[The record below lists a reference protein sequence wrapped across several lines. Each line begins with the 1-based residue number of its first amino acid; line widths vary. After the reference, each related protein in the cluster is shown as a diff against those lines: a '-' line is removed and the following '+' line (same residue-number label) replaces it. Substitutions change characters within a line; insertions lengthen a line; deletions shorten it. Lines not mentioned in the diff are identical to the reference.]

1 MCEEQQRDVCEM
13 CEVCEVCD
21 VVVVGGGLSGLSAAR
36 RLKERNEKLQVLV
49 LEAKGRVGGRTLTL
63 SLPASSGLDSW
74 DMGGQWVGSSQ
85 THIMDLIQE
94 LGLEVY
100 PQFTEGK
107 KVHHMGGANAKIST
121 YTSSIPSF
129 SPLVLLDFMHFIW
142 RIERLCK
149 SVCVENPMKTPD
161 ALQLDSM
168 TLQSYMDKH
177 IWTTQLTQ
185 ELELC
190 TRSVFG
196 MEPSQLSFLYFLM
209 YSAAAGGVMRLLE
222 ATPGSAQEFRVKGGT
237 QQLSERV
244 AEQLGKENVR
254 LGSAVT
260 AIWQR
265 EETVEVKTTMSTI
278 TCKAVIVTC
287 PPHMAAQIEY
297 RPALPLERRHLAQC
311 MPVGHMTKFI
321 ITYPTAFW
329 KQKGFSGEIVAR
341 PSIHCPFGVTFDAT
355 SPSGSPALV
364 GFIAGVQAC
373 YWNSREMEDRRDAV
387 VSSLVKYL
395 GPEAASYIHYEEKDW
410 AKEEYNGGCPVN
422 VMVPGMLTFYHP
434 GLRKP
439 CGRIYWA
446 GTETATQWCGYLS
459 GAVQSGQRAALEVLA
474 DVSPAVLSQTEIQ
487 EVRADLT
494 KAPLDLSQVWDC
506 PKGSASSSRF
516 LIGLTVMAVTVGG
529 AVFLLK
535 PELGK
540 NWLSR
545 VLAVIQR

>member
-1 MCEEQQRDVCEM
+1 MCEEQKGG
-13 CEVCEVCD
+13 VCEVCD
-21 VVVVGGGLSGLSAAR
+21 VVVVGGGLSGLCSAR
-36 RLKERNEKLQVLV
+36 WLKERNEKLQVLV

-63 SLPASSGLDSW
+63 SLPAANGLDSW

-85 THIMDLIQE
+85 THIMDLIEE
-94 LGLEVY
+94 LGLELY

-107 KVHHMGGANAKIST
+107 KIHHTGGTNTKIST

-129 SPLVLLDFMHFIW
+129 SPLVLLDFMLFLW
-142 RIERLCK
+142 RIDRLCK
-149 SVCVENPMKTPD
+149 SVCVQNPMKTPD

-168 TLQSYMDKH
+168 TLQSYMEKH
-177 IWTTQLTQ
+177 IWTAQLM
-185 ELELC
+185 ELLELS

-196 MEPSQLSFLYFLM
+196 TEPSQLSFLYFLM
-209 YSAAAGGVMRLLE
+209 YSTAAGGVMRLLE
-222 ATPGSAQEFRVKGGT
+222 ATPGSAQEFRVKGGA
-237 QQLSERV
+237 QQLSEQV
-244 AEQLGKENVR
+244 AERLGEERVR

-260 AIWQR
+260 AIWQS
-265 EETVEVKTTMSTI
+265 EESVEVKTATSTI
-278 TCKAVIVTC
+278 ACKAVIVTC
-287 PPHMAAQIEY
+287 PPHMAGECYLAQIEY
-297 RPALPLERRHLAQC
+297 RPALPLERQHLAQW

-329 KQKGFSGEIVAR
+329 KQKGFSGEIVAH
-341 PSIHCPFGVTFDAT
+341 PSVHCPFGVTFDAT

-446 GTETATQWCGYLS
+446 GTETATEWCGYLS

-474 DVSPAVLSQTEIQ
+474 DVSPDVLSQSELQ
-487 EVRADLT
+487 EVTAGLT
-494 KAPLDLSQVWDC
+494 RGSSDLSQVWDNTC
-506 PKGSASSSRF
+506 GSAFSSRLLF
-516 LIGLTVMAVTVGG
+516 GLTIMAVTVGG
-529 AVFLLK
+529 AVLLLK
-535 PELGK
+535 PGLGK
-540 NWLSR
+540 SGLSR
-545 VLAVIQR
+545 VLAIIQR

>member
-1 MCEEQQRDVCEM
+1 
-13 CEVCEVCD
+13 
-21 VVVVGGGLSGLSAAR
+21 
-36 RLKERNEKLQVLV
+36 
-49 LEAKGRVGGRTLTL
+49 
-63 SLPASSGLDSW
+63 
-74 DMGGQWVGSSQ
+74 
-85 THIMDLIQE
+85 MDLIQE

-107 KVHHMGGANAKIST
+107 KVHHMGGANAKIRT

-129 SPLVLLDFMHFIW
+129 SPLVLLDFMHFLW
-142 RIERLCK
+142 RMESLCK

-168 TLQSYMDKH
+168 TLQSYMDKR
-177 IWTTQLTQ
+177 IWTTQLME

-209 YSAAAGGVMRLLE
+209 YSAAAGGVMKLLE
-222 ATPGSAQEFRVKGGT
+222 TTPGSAQEFRVKGGT

-260 AIWQR
+260 AIWQS
-265 EETVEVKTTMSTI
+265 EESVEVKTATSTI
-278 TCKAVIVTC
+278 TCKAIIVTC
-287 PPHMAAQIEY
+287 PPHMAGECYKAQIEY
-297 RPALPLERRHLAQC
+297 RPALPLERRSLARC

-341 PSIHCPFGVTFDAT
+341 PSVHCPFGVTFDAT

-395 GPEAASYIHYEEKDW
+395 GPEAASYVHYEEKDW
-410 AKEEYNGGCPVN
+410 SKEEYNGGCPVN
-422 VMVPGMLTFYHP
+422 VMVPGMLTFYQP
-434 GLRKP
+434 GLCKP

-446 GTETATQWCGYLS
+446 GTETATRWCGYLS

-474 DVSPAVLSQTEIQ
+474 DVSPAVLSQSELQ
-487 EVRADLT
+487 EVRAGLT
-494 KAPLDLSQVWDC
+494 MAPSELSRVWDRTG
-506 PKGSASSSRF
+506 GSASSSR
-516 LIGLTVMAVTVGG
+516 LLVGLTFMAVTVGG
-529 AVFLLK
+529 AVFWLK
-535 PELGK
+535 PGLGK
-540 NWLSR
+540 NWLSG

>member
-1 MCEEQQRDVCEM
+1 MGEDQPCK
-13 CEVCEVCD
+13 VCEVCD
-21 VVVVGGGLSGLSAAR
+21 VVVVGGGLSGLCAAR
-36 RLKERNEKLQVLV
+36 RLKERNEKLRVLV

-63 SLPASSGLDSW
+63 SLPASNGLDSW

-85 THIMDLIQE
+85 THVMDLIQE

-107 KVHHMGGANAKIST
+107 KVHHMGGANAKIRT

-129 SPLVLLDFMHFIW
+129 SPLVLLDFMHFLW
-142 RIERLCK
+142 RMESLCK

-168 TLQSYMDKH
+168 TLQSYMDKR
-177 IWTTQLTQ
+177 IWTTQLME

-209 YSAAAGGVMRLLE
+209 YSAAAGGVMKLLE
-222 ATPGSAQEFRVKGGT
+222 TTPGSAQEFRVKGGT

-260 AIWQR
+260 AIWQS
-265 EETVEVKTTMSTI
+265 EESVEVKTATSTI
-278 TCKAVIVTC
+278 TCKAIIVTC

-297 RPALPLERRHLAQC
+297 RPALPLERRSLARC

-321 ITYPTAFW
+321 ITYPT
-329 KQKGFSGEIVAR
+329 
-341 PSIHCPFGVTFDAT
+341 
-355 SPSGSPALV
+355 
-364 GFIAGVQAC
+364 
-373 YWNSREMEDRRDAV
+373 MEDRRDAV

-395 GPEAASYIHYEEKDW
+395 GPEAASYVHYEEKDW
-410 AKEEYNGGCPVN
+410 SKEEYNGGCPVN
-422 VMVPGMLTFYHP
+422 VMVPGMLTFYQP
-434 GLRKP
+434 GLCKP

-446 GTETATQWCGYLS
+446 GTETATRWCGYLS

-474 DVSPAVLSQTEIQ
+474 DVSPAVLSQSELQ
-487 EVRADLT
+487 EVRAGLT
-494 KAPLDLSQVWDC
+494 MAPSELSRVWDRTG
-506 PKGSASSSRF
+506 GSASSSR
-516 LIGLTVMAVTVGG
+516 LLVGLTFMAVTVGG
-529 AVFLLK
+529 AVFWLK
-535 PELGK
+535 PGLGK
-540 NWLSR
+540 NWLSG